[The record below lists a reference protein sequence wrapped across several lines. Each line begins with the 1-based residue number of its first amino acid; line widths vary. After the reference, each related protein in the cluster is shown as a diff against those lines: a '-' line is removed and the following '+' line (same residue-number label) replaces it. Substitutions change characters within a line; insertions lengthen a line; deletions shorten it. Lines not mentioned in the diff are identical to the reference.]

1 MDSTVI
7 QVIMDNTQSVQA
19 LTGTLWVFMGF
30 MGFMA
35 VGLVCLKYTVKG
47 R

>member
-1 MDSTVI
+1 MDSTAI
-7 QVIMDNTQSVQA
+7 QIIVDNTQSVQA

-30 MGFMA
+30 FGFM
-35 VGLVCLKYTVKG
+35 VTGLVCLKYTVKG